1 MRRLLI
7 ATLLVFPLGVLPVLA
22 RQAPVKAGG
31 KARPATPRKSA
42 APRAN
47 LVAFPAAGLQ
57 LRQPEGF
64 TRAENFHGFGMPE
77 KKASVMV
84 MRIPGPYEKLSAGFT
99 PEQLKPRGM
108 ELQAKEAIQVEGQQG
123 LLLKIAQSA
132 GGERFLKWIA
142 VFGDAKETFMITAA
156 FPEGEAKTLSPR
168 LKATVLSARRSAG
181 GGGVDPGTDRNFSL
195 VGSKKLVLTP
205 GLGKELMYTKDGVIP
220 AKHPDDPLFIA
231 SPALSR
237 VTIADPNDF
246 ARKRLHS
253 TAKTEVTR
261 LTTHQPVQIAGCRGF
276 ESVAAAKNTA
286 TGNPVALY
294 QVMLFREGSYF
305 LMQGLAA
312 EKESDTYLP
321 EFKAMAR
328 SLRFTK

>member
-1 MRRLLI
+1 MRRLLT
-7 ATLLVFPLGVLPVLA
+7 ATLLLIPLGVLPVVA
-22 RQAPVKAGG
+22 RQLPTKAAAKSRASPGS
-31 KARPATPRKSA
+31 KAVTQAK
-42 APRAN
+42 

-57 LRQPEGF
+57 LQQPVGF

-108 ELQAKEAIQVEGQQG
+108 ELQAKEAIQVEGQKG

-132 GGERFLKWIA
+132 GGMRFLKWMA

-156 FPEGEAKTLSPR
+156 FPEGEAKALSAR
-168 LKATVLSARRSAG
+168 LKATVLSARRSKAG
-181 GGGVDPGTDRNFSL
+181 LADPGADRKFAL
-195 VGSKKLVLTP
+195 VGSKKLILTP

-220 AKHPDDPLFIA
+220 SKHPDDPLFIA
-231 SPALSR
+231 SPALSQ

-246 ARKRLHS
+246 ARKRLHA
-253 TAKTEVTR
+253 TAQTEVTHLR
-261 LTTHQPVQIAGCRGF
+261 SHQPVQIAGCSGF
-276 ESVAAAKNTA
+276 ESVATAKNTA
-286 TGNPVALY
+286 TGNPVLLY

-312 EKESDTYLP
+312 EKEAETYLP
-321 EFKAMAR
+321 EFKGMAR